1 MKREATMRL
10 EAAAI
15 TDRGLSEKRPVNE
28 DSFLVD
34 TKHRIFVVAD
44 GVGGAQSGE
53 IASRI
58 AVETIVEAFRDKR
71 PDEDAED
78 LMEIAIQRANDRIY
92 RLSAE
97 NSKIDMMATT
107 IVALHLDD
115 QRATIGHVGDSR
127 LYRLTPKGELR
138 RETEDHTIVEDEVRA
153 GRMSAEEAAAH
164 PARNVISRALGA
176 ETLVEVDT
184 KTIEVEDGTIFL
196 LCSDGITRHISDGEL
211 HEILAR
217 AADLQTTCDELKRL
231 CYERGAEDNLT
242 AVIVRFGERRAR
254 PARTID
260 HSARTEELARPD
272 QRPRISTIAVP
283 LADDRSETERARA
296 NLQASELRIERER
309 IGALS
314 KGARSMALL
323 LVLGSMVAAVFYA
336 GMRYDRWARST
347 PNATEDATLMNAAE
361 LEYERQKYEID
372 HAPRAALARMTQAT
386 DGQPLASNDP
396 EFLYLFGR
404 AALLSGDHAQA
415 MEAFRRA
422 IELLAER
429 KSARDQSLEVE
440 TRLLSAAAALR
451 SRDPKMM
458 EEASRT
464 IDQILQRMNEAD
476 RFKATPA
483 ASP

>member
-28 DSFLVD
+28 DSFLID
-34 TKHRIFVVAD
+34 MAHRIFAVAD

-53 IASRI
+53 VASRI
-58 AVETIVEAFRDKR
+58 AVETVVEAFRDKR

-153 GRMSAEEAAAH
+153 GRMTAEEAAAH
-164 PARNVISRALGA
+164 PARNVINRALGA

-184 KTIEVEDGTIFL
+184 KTIEVEEGTIFL
-196 LCSDGITRHISDGEL
+196 LCSDGITRHISDDEL
-211 HEILAR
+211 HELLAR
-217 AADLQTTCDELKRL
+217 AGDLQTTCDALKRL

-254 PARTID
+254 PGRTID

-283 LADDRSETERARA
+283 LTDDRGETEGARA
-296 NLQASELRIERER
+296 NLQASELRIERKR

-314 KGARSMALL
+314 KATRSMILL
-323 LVLGSMVAAVFYA
+323 LVLGSMAAAAFYA
-336 GMRYDRWARST
+336 GMRYDRWANPT
-347 PNATEDATLMNAAE
+347 PDAAPGDAAAI
-361 LEYERQKYEID
+361 EYERLTREVD
-372 HAPRAALARMTQAT
+372 RAPRAALARMTQAT

-396 EFLYLFGR
+396 EFLCLFGR
-404 AALLSGDHAQA
+404 AALLSGDQAQA

-422 IELLAER
+422 IALLEER
-429 KSARDQSLEVE
+429 RSARDHSLEIE
-440 TRLLSAAAALR
+440 ARLLTAAAALR
-451 SRDPKMM
+451 SRDPKAI

-464 IDQILQRMNEAD
+464 IEQALQRANELD
-476 RFKATPA
+476 RFEAPT